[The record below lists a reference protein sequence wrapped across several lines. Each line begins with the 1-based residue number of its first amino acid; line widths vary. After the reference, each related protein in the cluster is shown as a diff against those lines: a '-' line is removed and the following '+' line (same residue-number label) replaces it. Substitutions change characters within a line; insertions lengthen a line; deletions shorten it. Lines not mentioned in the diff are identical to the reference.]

1 MKTILLIQKKS
12 EFLDQIKHNFHSLDV
27 RPIVTDSFSVAWETI
42 KSKKVHLILTEYTTD
57 YGDGVEFC
65 LKLRESGH
73 EGLIVFLTHTV
84 DEHKIVKAFKAGA
97 DDYFKLPMP
106 IEEFNIRLKK
116 YLPVRVEM
124 TKTSVGELLITPQ
137 KRIIE
142 LMGKVAKLGKKEFE
156 IFYHIVLNKS
166 KTIDRRTLIELVYG
180 EDIQYER
187 VIDSHISHIRSK
199 LWNLA
204 GPKIQIQSIYGQGYT
219 LIYQD

>member
-1 MKTILLIQKKS
+1 
-12 EFLDQIKHNFHSLDV
+12 
-27 RPIVTDSFSVAWETI
+27 
-42 KSKKVHLILTEYTTD
+42 
-57 YGDGVEFC
+57 
-65 LKLRESGH
+65 
-73 EGLIVFLTHTV
+73 
-84 DEHKIVKAFKAGA
+84 
-97 DDYFKLPMP
+97 
-106 IEEFNIRLKK
+106 
-116 YLPVRVEM
+116 
-124 TKTSVGELLITPQ
+124 
-137 KRIIE
+137 
-142 LMGKVAKLGKKEFE
+142 MGRVAKLGKKEFE